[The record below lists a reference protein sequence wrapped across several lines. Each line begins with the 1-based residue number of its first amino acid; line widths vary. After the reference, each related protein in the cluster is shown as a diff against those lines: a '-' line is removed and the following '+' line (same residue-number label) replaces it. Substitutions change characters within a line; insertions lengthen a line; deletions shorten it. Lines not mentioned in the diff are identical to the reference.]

1 MAKGLDLHQAI
12 DTFRVAPGK
21 PIKLKDFDTE
31 WDGMERL
38 AGKIDKNAIK
48 EQADDLLEESIKE
61 LSEAQGL
68 LWANNEHSLLVI
80 LQGMDAAGKDS
91 TIKHVMSGINPQGC
105 QVTSFKV
112 PSEEELDHNY
122 LWRYS
127 KALPERGRVGIF
139 NRSYYEEV
147 LVVRVHPELLER
159 QRLPNIRADKDFW
172 QARFDDINAFERH
185 LSRNGTLVVKFF
197 LNVSKAEQ
205 KERLLERTEDPKKR
219 WKFSAADLEERK
231 CWDAYMKAFE
241 EAINATSTEH
251 APWYIIPADR
261 KWIAR
266 SVVASILASAIGT
279 LKLEYPRLTDE
290 KNRELEEARKRLMAE
305 P

>member
-1 MAKGLDLHQAI
+1 LVKGLDLHKAI

-21 PIKLKDFDTE
+21 PIKLKEYDTE
-31 WDGMERL
+31 WNGMAGL
-38 AGKIDKNAIK
+38 GKIDKDAVK
-48 EQADDLLEESIKE
+48 GQADDLLAESVKE

-68 LWANNEHSLLVI
+68 LWANNQHSLLVI
-80 LQGMDAAGKDS
+80 LQGMDASGKDS
-91 TIKHVMSGINPQGC
+91 IIKHVMSGINPQGC

-112 PSEEELDHNY
+112 PSEEEIDHDF

-127 KALPERGRVGIF
+127 KTLPQRGGVGIF

-147 LVVRVHPELLER
+147 LVVRVHPELLDR
-159 QRLPNIRADKDFW
+159 QRLPKGKRDNDFW
-172 QARFDDINAFERH
+172 QARFEDINAFERH
-185 LSRNGTLVVKFF
+185 LSRNGTLIVKFF
-197 LNVSKAEQ
+197 LNVSKQEQ
-205 KERLLERTEDPKKR
+205 KKRLLERTDDPRKR
-219 WKFSAADLEERK
+219 WKFSVADLAERE

-241 EAINATSTEH
+241 EAINSTSTEH
-251 APWYIIPADR
+251 APWYIIPADH

-279 LKLEYPRLTDE
+279 LNLEYPRLSDE
-290 KNRELEEARKRLMAE
+290 KNKELEEARKRLMSE

>member
-1 MAKGLDLHQAI
+1 M
-12 DTFRVAPGK
+12 
-21 PIKLKDFDTE
+21 
-31 WDGMERL
+31 
-38 AGKIDKNAIK
+38 
-48 EQADDLLEESIKE
+48 
-61 LSEAQGL
+61 
-68 LWANNEHSLLVI
+68 
-80 LQGMDAAGKDS
+80 
-91 TIKHVMSGINPQGC
+91 
-105 QVTSFKV
+105 TSFKV

-139 NRSYYEEV
+139 NRSYDQEV

-159 QRLPNIRADKDFW
+159 QRLPKIKVDKEFW
-172 QARFDDINAFERH
+172 QARYDDINAFERH
-185 LSRNGTLVVKFF
+185 LSRNGTLAVKFF

-266 SVVASILASAIGT
+266 SVVASILGIGHRNAQARVSPFDRRKEQGIGRGAEAAHGRA
-279 LKLEYPRLTDE
+279 LRLPLG
-290 KNRELEEARKRLMAE
+290 KWQPLRGSSPAGR
-305 P
+305 